1 MAGSFKKSS
10 KKFFDITARDTIALG
25 GIAIFIMA
33 IARAAF
39 SNYWDYIIQM
49 LFAGLILFIFQ
60 LFIKSENHS
69 ARAIII
75 FTFTTL
81 FYNRNIFTYFA
92 IFLLIL
98 FYTSLFYLDY
108 NKKQI
113 LIGTFLGIISSWIS
127 YIVI

>member
-113 LIGTFLGIISSWIS
+113 LIGTILGIISSWIS
-127 YIVI
+127 YMVI

>member
-1 MAGSFKKSS
+1 MKYNLKKSS
-10 KKFFDITARDTIALG
+10 KKFLDITARDTIALG

-33 IARAAF
+33 ITRASF
-39 SNYWDYIIQM
+39 SNYWNYIFQM

-81 FYNRNIFTYFA
+81 FYNRNVFTYFA
-92 IFLLIL
+92 TFLLIL
-98 FYTSLFYLDY
+98 FYISLFYLNY

-113 LIGTFLGIISSWIS
+113 LIGTILGIISSWIS
-127 YIVI
+127 YIGI